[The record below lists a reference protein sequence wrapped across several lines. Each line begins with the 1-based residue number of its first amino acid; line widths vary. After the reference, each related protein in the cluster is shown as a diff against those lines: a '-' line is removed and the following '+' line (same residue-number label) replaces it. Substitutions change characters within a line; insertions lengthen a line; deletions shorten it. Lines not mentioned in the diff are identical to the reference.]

1 MKKVFYLLLLIT
13 AMHTACKKGPDG
25 GLESTPTDQKA
36 DLPAGAIPMVCVSQ
50 TISHISVCEDT
61 DRGDKI
67 FI

>member
-13 AMHTACKKGPDG
+13 AMHTACKKAPDG

-36 DLPAGAIPMVCVSQ
+36 DLHTIPMVCVSQ